1 MFVCHYFISLISI
14 IQEKEP
20 DFQLDFLY
28 MEQLPQINM
37 LVAHLIEQDRQ
48 DRFYVLTILI

>member
-14 IQEKEP
+14 VQEKEP

-37 LVAHLIEQDRQ
+37 SVADLIEQAR
-48 DRFYVLTILI
+48 

>member
-1 MFVCHYFISLISI
+1 MYVCHYFISLISI

-20 DFQLDFLY
+20 DLQLDFLY

-37 LVAHLIEQDRQ
+37 SVVELIEQAR
-48 DRFYVLTILI
+48 

>member
-20 DFQLDFLY
+20 DFQLDFSY
-28 MEQLPQINM
+28 MEQLPRINM
-37 LVAHLIEQDRQ
+37 LVADLFKQAR
-48 DRFYVLTILI
+48 

>member
-14 IQEKEP
+14 VQEKEP

-28 MEQLPQINM
+28 MEQLPRINM
-37 LVAHLIEQDRQ
+37 SMADLIEQAR
-48 DRFYVLTILI
+48 